1 MPRRLVLG
9 TAVALP
15 LVALAERVGSA
26 GADATHHRPPRD
38 LDDHT
43 RNERASRAPAD
54 RRARGLAASCSTTT
68 SRARRS
74 NSSLWNTQ
82 YPWGEDNN
90 GDGSENCYLP
100 SNVSLDGQGNLV
112 LTGQRGEV
120 QGTGSNGKPK
130 SWPYSSGQ
138 VNTFGKFSITH
149 GVLEVRAQVPA
160 GLGTW
165 PAFWSLPANGSWPPE
180 VDVMEVYGVDP
191 GTVDMTYHWGTE
203 KKPKEKDQETTLGG
217 GEVFSSDFH
226 VFGCAITERAITWY
240 LDGVEQWSFTK
251 RTRSP
256 SWCRSTSSATWPSA
270 APGVTPTARRCRCNT
285 SLTTSG
291 PGRPPI
297 VRSCWARASWS
308 TSCSRSSRCEP
319 EVLPEVEPSSWSS
332 HWCCPKSS
340 RSAA

>member
-1 MPRRLVLG
+1 MQAIPRRLVLG

-26 GADATHHRPPRD
+26 VETPPPTGLLATSTTPSPTNVPAGPPPTGVPGDWRIV
-38 LDDHT
+38 LDDDF
-43 RNERASRAPAD
+43 E
-54 RRARGLAASCSTTT
+54 GT
-68 SRARRS
+68 SLD
-74 NSSLWNTQ
+74 SSLWNTQ

-100 SNVSLDGQGNLV
+100 SNVSLDGQGHLV

-120 QGTGSNGKPK
+120 QGTGSNGEPK

-180 VDVMEVYGVDP
+180 VDVMEVYGLDP
-191 GTVDMTYHWGTE
+191 GTVDMTYHWGKE
-203 KKPKEKDQETTLGG
+203 KKPKEKDRETTLDG

-226 VFGCAITERAITWY
+226 VFGCAISSRAISWY
-240 LDGVEQWSFTK
+240 LDGVEQWSFTRANK
-251 RTRSP
+251 IGQLVPLYLVCNLAIGGAGGDPDGTPMPVQYVVDYIRA
-256 SWCRSTSSATWPSA
+256 WKA
-270 APGVTPTARRCRCNT
+270 ADR
-285 SLTTSG
+285 
-291 PGRPPI
+291 
-297 VRSCWARASWS
+297 
-308 TSCSRSSRCEP
+308 
-319 EVLPEVEPSSWSS
+319 
-332 HWCCPKSS
+332 
-340 RSAA
+340 